1 MPLKPIDQAC
11 FEVARRV
18 VCGDRGEVMVYQD
31 GSFLINTA
39 HFKLRP
45 SRDPTDALIV
55 STAKVIKLHL
65 RGVDLGKL
73 REDLLSR
80 RVGEDLTDF
89 ANLVHKHLVS
99 FTVEDWDAIRA
110 RADFYAEYNAETA
123 LPKTDTSGDT

>member
-11 FEVARRV
+11 FEFARRI
-18 VCGDRGEVMVYQD
+18 VCGDRGEIIVYED
-31 GSFLINTA
+31 GSFLIATA

-45 SRDPTDALIV
+45 SRDSTDALIV
-55 STAKVIKLHL
+55 STAKVMKLHL

-73 REDLLSR
+73 RDDLLGR
-80 RVGEDLTDF
+80 AVGEDLTNF
-89 ANLVHKHLVS
+89 ANLVHEHLVS

-110 RADFYAEYNAETA
+110 RVDFYANYNVEMA